1 MDSANMVANVAN
13 CGRFVWCQ
21 NDPFCLNTG
30 HCPKTREIGQKGRLD
45 NCETVTEPLTS
56 RGRFLRY
63 VPWPQM
69 ANLAKL
75 FRRAFL
81 AEIYGVEDR
90 RPGPTP
96 QVGCPNLAKDRVNTM
111 STSPKSHPA
120 GLQLALYRGPLHPE
134 FSRWQPEDPAPQRIR
149 SRSLAVPRR
158 PHRSLRI
165 RSKLCHEVLS
175 ERLTPFRC
183 VG

>member
-1 MDSANMVANVAN
+1 MVANVAN

-30 HCPKTREIGQKGRLD
+30 HCPKTREIWPERPFGQLRNSNRTVDQSRQIPTLCAMATNGEPRG
-45 NCETVTEPLTS
+45 NCSVEP
-56 RGRFLRY
+56 
-63 VPWPQM
+63 
-69 ANLAKL
+69 
-75 FRRAFL
+75 FL
-81 AEIYGVEDR
+81 AEISYGVEDR

-111 STSPKSHPA
+111 STSPKIPSLQA
-120 GLQLALYRGPLHPE
+120 YQLALYRGPLPPRI
-134 FSRWQPEDPAPQRIR
+134 FPGGNPKDPAPQRIR

-165 RSKLCHEVLS
+165 RSKLCHGSPL
-175 ERLTPFRC
+175 RR
-183 VG
+183 G